1 MVAERQMAISLISAL
16 CVIVSPALPSAE
28 WMGHLATLFQAQV
41 ACANSNS
48 KECLPYIAEAV
59 AVAQLLTEQVKV
71 PIRKDEA
78 YGVVFHGG
86 HVESCSITW
95 LQSMNGT
102 TL

>member
-1 MVAERQMAISLISAL
+1 MVAQRQMAISLISAL

-28 WMGHLATLFQAQV
+28 WMGHLATLFQAQSL
-41 ACANSNS
+41 ARNSN